1 VKLGVHSKPPK
12 LLKAFTVNVLP
23 VVGGE
28 EADVNDV
35 NASASGSFAVTEK
48 EISVFSF
55 PDAVAGAVTV
65 GGRST
70 FVTVTVVLA
79 VPDSVFEAVKSTRY
93 VP

>member
-1 VKLGVHSKPPK
+1 LFEG
-12 LLKAFTVNVLP
+12 FTVNVLP

-28 EADVNDV
+28 DADVKDV
-35 NASASGSFAVTEK
+35 NASLSGSFAVTEK
-48 EISVFSF
+48 LRRAPSLTVC
-55 PDAVAGAVTV
+55 VAGAVTV

-79 VPDSVFEAVKSTRY
+79 VPDSVFEAVKSTKY